1 MFKLLSTY
9 KSVFRGI
16 SLLPVAT
23 LSLLSLGTLASKPV
37 QAAAFNN
44 GSFESEFTGWMTTG
58 DVSTVSTFNGFDP
71 TDGSFQ
77 ALLTTAVTIRD
88 DDGVGNGA
96 YNFSGTDATLAIVND
111 DVDGQ
116 PQALL
121 QAFLGLDNDAL
132 QIDTPITAFT
142 GIQLDSKE
150 GSAIK
155 QSFSFEH
162 DFNLSFDWKFLT
174 NDGNTTGLFPLPA
187 DRAIVTIFDGT
198 GTVIETFAQSEGNF
212 PAPGSLTSP
221 EFDKKSQGTFSKALA
236 AGDYTVGIA
245 VYDLDGTDKTSALLI
260 DNVVVDKLS
269 VKTPEPVNILGIMVA
284 AGIGYLTKRRRD
296 N

>member
-1 MFKLLSTY
+1 MFKFLSTS

-37 QAAAFNN
+37 QAAAFSN
-44 GSFESEFTGWMTTG
+44 GGFESDFTSWEITG
-58 DVSTVSTFNGFDP
+58 DVSTKGTFNGFAP
-71 TDGSFQ
+71 TNGSNQ
-77 ALLTTAVTIRD
+77 ALLTTATTFRD
-88 DDGVGNGA
+88 DDNVGEGA
-96 YNFSGTDATLAIVND
+96 YNFSGTDATIATINNA
-111 DVDGQ
+111 Q
-116 PQALL
+116 L
-121 QAFLGLDNDAL
+121 QAFLGLENDAL
-132 QIDTPITAFT
+132 QIDTPLTEPL

-174 NDGNTTGLFPLPA
+174 NDGNTSPFSLPS
-187 DRAIVTIFDGT
+187 DRAIVTISDGT
-198 GTVIETFAQSEGNF
+198 DTVIDTFAQSVGDF
-212 PAPGSLTSP
+212 ADSLTSP
-221 EFDKKSQGTFSKALA
+221 EFDQKSQGRFSKNLA

-245 VYDLDGTDKTSALLI
+245 VYDVDGTDKTSALLI
-260 DNVVVDKLS
+260 DNVAVEKSPAS
-269 VKTPEPVNILGIMVA
+269 VPEPDNTLGIIAA

-296 N
+296 NSTPRA